1 MHSTHYTAAN
11 ESDVAH
17 THEVLHGQ
25 EDHVFLDA
33 GYTGVQKREE
43 IVKAQ
48 ADGTIKS
55 EVQWSV
61 AMKRAKLKGMAE
73 GPLKQLTQ
81 ALEKVKA
88 QIRARVEHP
97 FHVVKNLFKHKKAR
111 YRGLAKNGAQ
121 YDTLFALGNLV
132 IAKKALLRSMEK
144 FVCEAA

>member
-1 MHSTHYTAAN
+1 MKAHVGVDAEFGLVHSTHYTAAN

-17 THEVLHGQ
+17 THEVLHGE

-61 AMKRAKLKGMAE
+61 AMKRAKLKGVVE

-81 ALEKVKA
+81 AWKSSK
-88 QIRARVEHP
+88 RKSR
-97 FHVVKNLFKHKKAR
+97 
-111 YRGLAKNGAQ
+111 RGLNIR
-121 YDTLFALGNLV
+121 F
-132 IAKKALLRSMEK
+132 MW
-144 FVCEAA
+144 